1 MLTDI
6 KYRFH
11 GLGGPVVSVVSVASI
26 YIFNLSF
33 AAVLSHHCSVVVR
46 RSVGTNST
54 STSRPML
61 LGAFVTWIH
70 QPSAMIPL
78 GQPEPVR
85 LVCKHKFAV

>member
-1 MLTDI
+1 MDWA
-6 KYRFH
+6 
-11 GLGGPVVSVVSVASI
+11 GLPVSVASIYI

-70 QPSAMIPL
+70 QPIAMVPL